1 MVKAWMI
8 YLMALVIIPLTLV
21 SMVEGTG
28 KGFGYDLE
36 SAVAETAILGGI
48 MLVIYYSIKR
58 SKNKIKSEI

>member
-1 MVKAWMI
+1 MI

-28 KGFGYDLE
+28 KGLWYDLE

-48 MLVIYYSIKR
+48 ILVIYYSIKR